1 MRSLT
6 SLVLVGCSL
15 SFAACAAN
23 TATTS
28 DDSAASAIDS
38 ADSADAEGNVMMAA
52 TEGSDRSS
60 FTGAS
65 VTLQVQAN
73 LAARF
78 TPSSCLTVTPSAT
91 AIMAV
96 FNDCTGVHGLVH
108 VTGELDL
115 AISVTAQG
123 AISVHGTSTGLKVG
137 GAELTI
143 DATAT
148 YSSQG
153 PSREL
158 VVTTSGSATGPLG
171 NTVDHE
177 GSYTVAWDSSTQCR
191 SITGEWST
199 DIGLLTRSNQVDL
212 SRCGTGCPTGT
223 VIHKFLAGRTVTVT
237 FDGTATA
244 SWVGSAGGSGTVKLS
259 CP

>member
-1 MRSLT
+1 MRSFT
-6 SLVLVGCSL
+6 SLTVLGCSL
-15 SFAACAAN
+15 TFAACAAN
-23 TATTS
+23 NDATS
-28 DDSAASAIDS
+28 DNSAESAIDS
-38 ADSADAEGNVMMAA
+38 ADSADAEGNMMMAA
-52 TEGSDRSS
+52 TEGSDRSA

-73 LAARF
+73 LSARF

-91 AIMAV
+91 AIRAV
-96 FNDCTGVHGLVH
+96 FKDCTGVHGLVH

-115 AISVTAQG
+115 AISVTTQG
-123 AISVHGTSTGLKVG
+123 AISVHGTSTDLKVG
-137 GAELTI
+137 GADLAI

-153 PSREL
+153 ASREL
-158 VVTTSGSATGPLG
+158 MVETSGSGTGPLG

-177 GSYTVAWDSSTQCR
+177 GSYTVSWDSSTQCR

-199 DIGLLTRSNQVDL
+199 DIGLLTRSTQVDM

-223 VIHKFLAGRTVTVT
+223 VIHKFLGDRTITVT

-244 SWVGSAGGSGTVKLS
+244 SWVGSAGASGTVKLS
-259 CP
+259 CQ